1 MTEALTRTTRTARL
15 ERFRALHHAAAP
27 LVLVNCWDVGSALA
41 VARAGAAAVATSSWA
56 VAAARGRED
65 GEHLA
70 VTELLALARATAA
83 ATELPLSIDLE
94 RGYAAD
100 LDDLRGVARDVV
112 ASGAVGVNLEDGT
125 PNGLREATEA
135 AERVAAVVEGAEG
148 ALLVNARTDLFL
160 TTPEAEHAGLVDEA
174 VERAHAYASAG
185 AESFFVPGLLDP
197 ALVARVV
204 ERSALPVNVMVSTR
218 EQAQQLAASGAR
230 RISLGPVA
238 YLAAMDAVA
247 ASAAA
252 WLEPLA

>member
-1 MTEALTRTTRTARL
+1 MTETLTRTTRTARL

-70 VTELLALARATAA
+70 V
-83 ATELPLSIDLE
+83 TELPLSIDLE

-160 TTPEAEHAGLVDEA
+160 TAPEAEHAGLVDEA